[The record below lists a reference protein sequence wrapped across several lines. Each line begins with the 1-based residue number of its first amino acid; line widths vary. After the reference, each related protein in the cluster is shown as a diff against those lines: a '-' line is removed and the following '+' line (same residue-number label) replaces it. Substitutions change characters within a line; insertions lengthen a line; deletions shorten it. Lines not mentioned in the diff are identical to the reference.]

1 MKKLTLLIAVA
12 AICSLTSCKKNYS
25 CQCTGNPGTNSNN
38 TTIYTIK
45 DTKSKATS
53 TCKSY
58 VPSTWNECHIL

>member
-45 DTKSKATS
+45 DTNSKFFTLFAG
-53 TCKSY
+53 
-58 VPSTWNECHIL
+58 